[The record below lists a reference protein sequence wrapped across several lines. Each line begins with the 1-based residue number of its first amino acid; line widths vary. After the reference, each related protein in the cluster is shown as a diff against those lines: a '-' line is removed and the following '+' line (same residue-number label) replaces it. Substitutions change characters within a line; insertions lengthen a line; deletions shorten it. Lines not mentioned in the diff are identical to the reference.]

1 MSCIGFLYRKT
12 HDGNGSLKKEI
23 PKEVKQQMEKYII
36 KIIPEKLAE
45 APRRQTRPLEKA
57 LFDTESLG

>member
-1 MSCIGFLYRKT
+1 MSSIDFLHRKT